1 MYTGFSSMGG
11 SATSSVFGSN
21 DSIGSGN
28 GNGNGG
34 GNGNGNGG
42 GGYGMV
48 SSNGVVSSKLDP
60 RVNRERIVTTS

>member
-28 GNGNGG
+28 GNGI
-34 GNGNGNGG
+34 GNVGGNGG